1 MYIYKELIFLKIYY
15 FAGAKD
21 LLLANVNDLPVL
33 PAIGITLAFACAQ
46 VHI

>member
-1 MYIYKELIFLKIYY
+1 MTFYR

-21 LLLANVNDLPVL
+21 LLPLVNVNDLLVL